1 MGGILPEPDNVR
13 LNGRDA
19 AGHLLT
25 EHFAP
30 EDQQSRL
37 EITFKKFRYR
47 LTWQRFRNYSG
58 LMESELNALEE
69 KIDEFVQLCQQLR
82 SENIQLRQQL
92 ASVSSENRHLAE
104 KINSASS
111 RLESLLARLPESEE

>member
-1 MGGILPEPDNVR
+1 LRCG
-13 LNGRDA
+13 
-19 AGHLLT
+19 GHLLA

-30 EDQQSRL
+30 EDWRSRL

-47 LTWQRFRNYSG
+47 LTRQRFRNYSD

-92 ASVSSENRHLAE
+92 ASASSENRHLAE
-104 KINSASS
+104 KINNASS
-111 RLESLLARLPESEE
+111 RLEALLARLPESEE